1 MKRPRILIAGIEET
15 RQRLSDVFNDCD
27 VTFAETMAEAQA
39 ALAQPYDMILIAVR
53 FDESRMF
60 DLLRYLKADGTLSRI
75 PVICYRSA
83 QRALQ
88 ATDLGRQGVELASRT
103 LGASDFIDLVTDPDL
118 ERGNQK
124 LRDALFRA
132 METRRN
138 A

>member
-1 MKRPRILIAGIEET
+1 M
-15 RQRLSDVFNDCD
+15 RLSDVFNDCD

-39 ALAQPYDMILIAVR
+39 ALAQPYDMLLIAVR

-60 DLLRYLKADGTLSRI
+60 DLLRYLKSDRTLSRT

-83 QRALQ
+83 RRALN
-88 ATDLGRQGVELASRT
+88 ATAVGRQGVELASRT
-103 LGASDFIDLVTDPDL
+103 LGASDFVDLVSDPDL

-124 LRDALFRA
+124 FREAVFRA
-132 METRRN
+132 IERGRS